1 MEGVSK
7 MIKNKDQLI
16 EEKKAE
22 LEKILTKYVDDMD
35 KLSDTSEFTIDN
47 LESMWEE
54 VGIQTK
60 EIYNA
65 VNKEILN
72 RIDEREMISQKKAN
86 I

>member
-1 MEGVSK
+1 
-7 MIKNKDQLI
+7 
-16 EEKKAE
+16 
-22 LEKILTKYVDDMD
+22 MD
-35 KLSDTSEFTIDN
+35 KLSETPEFTIDN

-72 RIDEREMISQKKAN
+72 CIDEREIISQKK
-86 I
+86 